1 MVSKSVPP
9 AVAATPP
16 SDADRRSD
24 RLTPDAA
31 RSGAFRAAVEE
42 LFATHFPRVFRIVNR
57 LSGEP
62 DLAADVA
69 QDAFVRLF
77 ERGSLPDTP
86 VAWVITV
93 ALNQFRN
100 RAAKRSRRLRLL
112 TTERAAAVLSD
123 PPPSPAQA
131 VAGTEARSRV
141 RAALARLPERERRML
156 LLCAEGYR
164 YRDIATALNIN
175 EASVGTLLARAKRA
189 FRDAYG
195 AHGDDADAS

>member
-1 MVSKSVPP
+1 MGPKSISPNAP
-9 AVAATPP
+9 TPP
-16 SDADRRSD
+16 LSASESPRDH
-24 RLTPDAA
+24 LPPDAA

-42 LFATHFPRVFRIVNR
+42 LFANHFPRVFRIVNR

-69 QDAFVRLF
+69 QEAFVRLY

-93 ALNQFRN
+93 ALNRFRN
-100 RAAKRSRRLRLL
+100 RATKHSHRSRLL
-112 TTERAAAVLSD
+112 TAERAARVLSD
-123 PPPSPAQA
+123 PLPSPAQV
-131 VAGTEARSRV
+131 VAQDEVRDRV
-141 RAALARLPERERRML
+141 RAALARLPERDRQML

-164 YRDIATALNIN
+164 YRDIAAALTIN

-195 AHGDDADAS
+195 DADAS